1 MQDAIVRSMA
11 EANHWLKKQI
21 NREGLWQVVI
31 VERDDMGAVIKDN
44 PKDFVLVTD
53 VTWDRA
59 TSVANEF
66 RMANRKPSKS
76 KQDLRQ

>member
-11 EANHWLKKQI
+11 EANHWIRKQI

-31 VERDDMGAVIKDN
+31 VERDDMGAVVKDN
-44 PKDFVLVTD
+44 PKDYVLLNE

-59 TSVANEF
+59 TSAANEF
-66 RMANRKPSKS
+66 RMANRT
-76 KQDLRQ
+76 

>member
-1 MQDAIVRSMA
+1 MQDAIVKSMA

-66 RMANRKPSKS
+66 RMANRKTSKP

>member
-1 MQDAIVRSMA
+1 MA

-53 VTWDRA
+53 VRWDRA

-66 RMANRKPSKS
+66 RMANRQPSKS
-76 KQDLRQ
+76 KQNLRQ